1 MAVIGPEYEFVF
13 ADVGMNGRMSD
24 GGNWACNEFQ
34 AALADV
40 DNPLSIP
47 NPKQLPGRSK
57 PIPYVCVRD
66 DAFGLT
72 SYMMKPYANTGL
84 TEQKRVFNY
93 RLSRCRII
101 SGNAFGILANR
112 WQVFRGYMLLPPDKA
127 TIVTLGAITLH
138 NFLRSSS
145 DAGKVYIPPGFAD
158 QQDPV
163 TGEVIPGLWHQ
174 SGESTSWESV
184 HPLRSH
190 NLTFQAKEIRQEFTN
205 YFMMEGAVAW
215 QWKNAHID
223 QLDN

>member
-1 MAVIGPEYEFVF
+1 
-13 ADVGMNGRMSD
+13 
-24 GGNWACNEFQ
+24 
-34 AALADV
+34 
-40 DNPLSIP
+40 
-47 NPKQLPGRSK
+47 
-57 PIPYVCVRD
+57 
-66 DAFGLT
+66 
-72 SYMMKPYANTGL
+72 
-84 TEQKRVFNY
+84 
-93 RLSRCRII
+93 
-101 SGNAFGILANR
+101 
-112 WQVFRGYMLLPPDKA
+112 MLLPPDKA

-145 DAGKVYIPPGFAD
+145 DARKVYIPPGFAD

-190 NLTFQAKEIRQEFTN
+190 NLTFQAQEIRQEFTN

-215 QWKNAHID
+215 QWKSAHID